1 MPCWLVYPELL
12 RGAVKLIDTAA
23 RLQSRDVGQTH
34 QLASTTVLRTSRA
47 SPGSPGSPVSRAHY
61 LADGNAIDTAR

>member
-47 SPGSPGSPVSRAHY
+47 SPGSPVSRAHY